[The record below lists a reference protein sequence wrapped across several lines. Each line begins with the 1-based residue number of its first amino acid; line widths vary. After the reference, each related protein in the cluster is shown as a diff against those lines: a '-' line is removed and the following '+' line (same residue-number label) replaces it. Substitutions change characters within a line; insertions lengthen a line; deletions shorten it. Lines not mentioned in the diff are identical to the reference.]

1 MIILKEFSM
10 SDDLSTKTNNSNQPS
25 RGSAMTGMAIMRIGL
40 GAMFLY
46 VFFENLSKGL
56 YGKDGYAGLINY
68 YVEKGHAPGFWKSI
82 MSLAAAHATVAGP
95 LQAVTEISFGA
106 FLLLGLLT
114 RPVALAA
121 FLFLSSLWISEWG
134 TAWIWELLIPMIAA
148 FSLMVGGAGRKW
160 GIDAK
165 LVRKYPRIP
174 LW

>member
-1 MIILKEFSM
+1 MP
-10 SDDLSTKTNNSNQPS
+10 DDLPTRNNNSRQAS
-25 RGSAMTGMAIMRIGL
+25 CGSAMTGMATMRLGL

-46 VFFENLSKGL
+46 VFFENLRKGL
-56 YGKDGYAGLINY
+56 YGKDGYTGLINY
-68 YVEKGHAPGFWKSI
+68 YIDKGHAPAFWKSI
-82 MSLAAAHATVAGP
+82 MSLAASHATIAGP
-95 LQAVTEISFGA
+95 MQAATEISFGV
-106 FLLLGLLT
+106 FLILGLFT

-121 FLFLSSLWISEWG
+121 FLFLASLWISEWG

>member
-1 MIILKEFSM
+1 MPG
-10 SDDLSTKTNNSNQPS
+10 DLPTRNNNSKQAG

-95 LQAVTEISFGA
+95 LQAVTEISFGV

-121 FLFLSSLWISEWG
+121 FLFLTSLWVSEWG
-134 TAWIWELLIPMIAA
+134 TAWIWELLIPMITAL
-148 FSLMVGGAGRKW
+148 SLMVGGAGRKW

>member
-1 MIILKEFSM
+1 MPN
-10 SDDLSTKTNNSNQPS
+10 DLSTKENSS
-25 RGSAMTGMAIMRIGL
+25 KTRGYESAKAGLAIMRLGL

-46 VFFENLSKGL
+46 VFFENLNKGL
-56 YGKDGYAGLINY
+56 YGKDGYTGLINY
-68 YVEKGHAPGFWKSI
+68 LLEKGHAPGFWKSI
-82 MSLAAAHATVAGP
+82 MGVAASHAGIAGP
-95 LQAVTEISFGA
+95 MQAVTEVSFGV

-121 FLFLSSLWISEWG
+121 FLFLASLWVSEWG
-134 TAWIWELLIPMIAA
+134 TAWIWELLIPMIAT

-165 LVRKYPRIP
+165 LASRYPRIP

>member
-1 MIILKEFSM
+1 MP
-10 SDDLSTKTNNSNQPS
+10 DDLPTRNNNSRQAGY
-25 RGSAMTGMAIMRIGL
+25 GSAMTGMAIMRIGL

-46 VFFENLSKGL
+46 VFFENLRKGL
-56 YGKDGYAGLINY
+56 YGKDGYTGLINY
-68 YVEKGHAPGFWKSI
+68 YVDKGHAPAFWKSI
-82 MSLAAAHATVAGP
+82 MSLAASHATIAGP
-95 LQAVTEISFGA
+95 MQAATEISFGV
-106 FLLLGLLT
+106 FLILGLFT

-121 FLFLSSLWISEWG
+121 FLFLASLWISEWG